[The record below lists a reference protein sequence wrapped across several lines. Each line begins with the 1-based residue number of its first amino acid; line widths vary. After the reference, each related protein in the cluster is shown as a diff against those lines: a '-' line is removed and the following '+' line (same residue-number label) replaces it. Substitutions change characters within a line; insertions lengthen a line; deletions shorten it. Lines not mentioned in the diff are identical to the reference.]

1 MSQDDRRDAP
11 TEHGSDRRG
20 GQQLRQGRN
29 NEQQDHSRSAVEW
42 VTFAISAA
50 ILLAL
55 IGLVI
60 VQQGVRGD
68 LPAVIEVQP
77 QLQAVQRVGESYY
90 LPVAV
95 TNQGD
100 KTAGDV
106 RVEVSLVDGQGGR
119 ESSQFQIDF
128 LAGGATRLG
137 TAVFRGDPSHGNVR
151 ADVVSFVHP

>member
-1 MSQDDRRDAP
+1 MSRDDRRDAP
-11 TEHGSDRRG
+11 TEHRSNPGEG
-20 GQQLRQGRN
+20 GQLSHGQT
-29 NEQQDHSRSAVEW
+29 NEPQDHGRSAVEW
-42 VTFAISAA
+42 VTFAVSAA

-60 VQQGVRGD
+60 VQQGGRGD
-68 LPAVIEVQP
+68 QPASIEVQP
-77 QLQAVQRVGESYY
+77 QLQAVRRVGESYY

-100 KTAGDV
+100 QTAGDV

-137 TAVFRGDPSHGNVR
+137 TAVFRGDPARGTVR
-151 ADVVSFVHP
+151 AAVVSFVHP